1 MFDGAGG
8 RAGLKRSAY
17 QGGMQCPLIV
27 RWPGKVAAGTET
39 AILSSHYDF
48 LPTLAEIAG
57 SQIPAGKDG
66 ISYLPTL
73 LGRPQK
79 SLHDFVFINNQFDK
93 MGSRAL
99 IMQDGFKLVESNRK
113 ERLFQLYNILQDN
126 QERTD
131 LAAEYPDKVK
141 LLIEIMQQETNS
153 ARPDLQP

>member
-1 MFDGAGG
+1 
-8 RAGLKRSAY
+8 
-17 QGGMQCPLIV
+17 
-27 RWPGKVAAGTET
+27 
-39 AILSSHYDF
+39 
-48 LPTLAEIAG
+48 
-57 SQIPAGKDG
+57 
-66 ISYLPTL
+66 
-73 LGRPQK
+73 
-79 SLHDFVFINNQFDK
+79 